1 MRKIKVAIPLKT
13 NSERVPNKNLRPF
26 FNHESLFDIKAK
38 QLLKVFHPEDV
49 LVSSENP
56 AVKDLTD
63 KYGFKFHLRD
73 LELTKSTAREN
84 QIVKTIT
91 DAIDDKECDVM
102 WAQVTQPLFDEFDT
116 IVKIWQEHCSAHESL
131 VVVKNARHHLL
142 DEKGNPVNFNFGY
155 WHKISQ
161 DLPKL
166 YEVTWAAFIMSREM
180 LNQAHYQ
187 IGRNPYLY
195 VTQKPLVD
203 IDNLS
208 DFEVASILYK
218 YYESHSCVLT

>member
-1 MRKIKVAIPLKT
+1 MRNLKVVIPLKT
-13 NSERVPNKNLRPF
+13 NSERVPNKNLRE
-26 FNHESLFDIKAK
+26 FNNKESLFDIKAK
-38 QLLKVFHPEDV
+38 QLLKIFKPEDI

-56 AVKDLTD
+56 IIKKEIN

-73 LELTKSTAREN
+73 ISLTRSDAREN
-84 QIVKTIT
+84 KIVKTLT
-91 DAIDDKECDVM
+91 DAVDDKECDIM
-102 WAQVTQPLFDEFDT
+102 WVQVTQPLFDEFSQIIDKWNQ
-116 IVKIWQEHCSAHESL
+116 IYNKYDSL
-131 VVVKNARHHLL
+131 VVVKKQRHHLL
-142 DEKGNPVNFNFGY
+142 DEKGNPINFNFGY

-161 DLPKL
+161 DLPTL
-166 YEVTWAAFIMSREM
+166 YEVTWSAFIMSRDM

-195 VTQKPLVD
+195 ITDAPLVD

-218 YYESHSCVLT
+218 FYKGTKN